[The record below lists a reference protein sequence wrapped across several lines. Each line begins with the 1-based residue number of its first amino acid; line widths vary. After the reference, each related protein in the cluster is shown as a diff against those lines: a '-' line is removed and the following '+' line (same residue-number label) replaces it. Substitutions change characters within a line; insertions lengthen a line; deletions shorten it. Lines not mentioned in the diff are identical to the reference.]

1 MKLSLLRVL
10 RGLGVQFPFL
20 NAVRI
25 GNTKLAM
32 DAKGEHDMAGESS
45 VTSFLCL
52 DNCSWAALR
61 ESVFICGSPC
71 ES

>member
-10 RGLGVQFPFL
+10 RVLGVQFRFL
-20 NAVRI
+20 EAVRI
-25 GNTKLAM
+25 GNTKLAK

-52 DNCSWAALR
+52 DNDSSPAL
-61 ESVFICGSPC
+61 
-71 ES
+71 